1 MEKLL
6 KRRCKSVSEMFVFYI
21 FRWTIPTLIKGWKG
35 HLKPEDYTQI
45 PNDLRTK
52 DLALKL
58 SKYSAT
64 ENSSKIALVWSL
76 FRLAKKQFVI
86 ALFFCSCLELVVK
99 TCLPLLF
106 SMFLTELQK
115 NEDDYSQNTALLY
128 CLSMC
133 VIYFMYPI
141 ISQQFLIN
149 SEMAGMMIQNA
160 LCSNIYRKITK
171 MSNKG
176 YMETNSG
183 EIMNIMTNDIN
194 VFDIELKFAYYI
206 ILAPIQCVIVCT
218 ILWLNVGALPILGL
232 LGLLAIIPVQLL
244 FSKGVFKYRKK
255 VLAETDKRVNLINQV
270 VGAMKTIKLYAWED
284 SFWKHLQDKR
294 KRECHRLNRITLFK
308 SASSIVFGNMI
319 YVIILLTMVGFVFS
333 ETEMSISK
341 VYLAIN
347 MLYSVRLGMTLF
359 FSNGLN
365 GLATLL
371 SSIQRIQ
378 KFLSNEEYPE
388 KVHEKLIKDSKSNP
402 VVHLDN
408 VDSSWGMS
416 TRNVLNG
423 ISFQLNPGDYLSVI
437 GEVGSGKT
445 SLLKTILKEM
455 NVNNGSLRVEGKV
468 AYACQQSWIFSDT
481 VKNNIIF
488 GSEFNPKKYRKVIEA
503 CCLLKDIQDM
513 KNGDETIVGE
523 RGIQLSGGQRAR
535 ISLARALYYDADIY
549 LLDDP
554 LSAVDA
560 EVGNHLYTKC
570 IQEYL
575 AKKIR
580 ILVTHQINYLKHAPK
595 ILLLTKNAKP
605 LCGTYDEL
613 LKTYPHLATFFTD
626 SSKKHVDKKEPKRQS
641 QIKLEN
647 KEAEGLKKLDRAEN
661 ATAKAIP
668 FKVYRNFFKAAGNP
682 FFIVVTILML
692 NLVNSLFLIGA
703 DIWIMTWTEAERTRQ
718 FSPVNGNASESIKR
732 NSNFLLNYLV
742 KDNVYN
748 LQVLALF
755 VASGIL
761 MYIPASIFDM
771 MTCVKAGRHLHDKMF
786 DRLLH
791 APIKFFNSN
800 PIGEI
805 LNRFTKDIGHID
817 HLIPQLFQEFSNE
830 TMRLLVMIVA
840 VCIVDY
846 YLILVTIV
854 SGSAAVFAG
863 MVFTKSY
870 TTFKRAENITKSP
883 VFTHV
888 SITLDGLSTIRAYDA
903 LDRFQ
908 NKLNDLQDLNI
919 AVYYMHLCV
928 QRWFAIF
935 FQYACTV
942 LLCASLLTPVIF
954 RGKISA
960 SSTGFLI
967 TQLAQIALALQ
978 WRVRVAIELQSKFT
992 SVERVMEYGEIESE
1006 AARECT
1012 EENRPP
1018 KDWPQKGFVEASNM
1032 SLAYNKNNYVLKD
1045 ICFTIKGSQKVG
1057 IVGRTGAGKTSLINA
1072 LFRLTEPKGTL
1083 KIDGVNISNI
1093 GLHQLRRNI
1102 SIIPQEPVLFQD
1114 TIRFNM
1120 DPFSAYDDSSI
1131 WEALQSVELK
1141 SVVGKFPKKLETE
1154 LTEGGFSLSLGQQQL
1169 ICLARAIIKQNKIIV
1184 MDEATSNVDV
1194 ITDKLI
1200 QRTIRTKFKDF
1211 TVITIAHRI
1220 HTIIDS
1226 DVIMAEFDSPKALVR
1241 NTNSQFYKMIMETG
1255 SSAPLLFSQALN
1267 GRQKALETPV

>member
-232 LGLLAIIPVQLL
+232 LEKFVN
-244 FSKGVFKYRKK
+244 RKK

-535 ISLARALYYDADIY
+535 ISLARLALYYDADIY

-595 ILLLTKNAKP
+595 ILLLTKVKSCLIFTPPIKLIKSKLNFLETTPISNSIAEKYSQPYIFNSVTLFYIMYSTIDFDLKRILINAKP

-919 AVYYMHLCV
+919 A
-928 QRWFAIF
+928 
-935 FQYACTV
+935 
-942 LLCASLLTPVIF
+942 
-954 RGKISA
+954 
-960 SSTGFLI
+960 
-967 TQLAQIALALQ
+967 
-978 WRVRVAIELQSKFT
+978 FT

-1226 DVIMAEFDSPKALVR
+1226 DVIMVR
-1241 NTNSQFYKMIMETG
+1241 KI
-1255 SSAPLLFSQALN
+1255 
-1267 GRQKALETPV
+1267 

>member
-800 PIGEI
+800 PIDVRSLVKVMEELGNPFEEDSLDLVALDTKEI
-805 LNRFTKDIGHID
+805 VGSPAIEALRK
-817 HLIPQLFQEFSNE
+817 E

-919 AVYYMHLCV
+919 A
-928 QRWFAIF
+928 
-935 FQYACTV
+935 
-942 LLCASLLTPVIF
+942 
-954 RGKISA
+954 
-960 SSTGFLI
+960 
-967 TQLAQIALALQ
+967 
-978 WRVRVAIELQSKFT
+978 FT

>member
-919 AVYYMHLCV
+919 A
-928 QRWFAIF
+928 
-935 FQYACTV
+935 
-942 LLCASLLTPVIF
+942 
-954 RGKISA
+954 
-960 SSTGFLI
+960 
-967 TQLAQIALALQ
+967 
-978 WRVRVAIELQSKFT
+978 FT

>member
-86 ALFFCSCLELVVK
+86 ALFFCSCL
-99 TCLPLLF
+99 
-106 SMFLTELQK
+106 
-115 NEDDYSQNTALLY
+115 
-128 CLSMC
+128 
-133 VIYFMYPI
+133 
-141 ISQQFLIN
+141 
-149 SEMAGMMIQNA
+149 
-160 LCSNIYRKITK
+160 ITK

>member
-919 AVYYMHLCV
+919 AVYYMHL
-928 QRWFAIF
+928 
-935 FQYACTV
+935 
-942 LLCASLLTPVIF
+942 S
-954 RGKISA
+954 